1 MNRKRLFLVVVLVAL
16 FAGLLVL
23 IGGISSF
30 QPMPGKRL
38 PNPFAALRNQASE
51 FKPDESVFGADAIVR
66 LIQALFVLGAAVIL
80 FSLVVSRRFRRQ
92 LAVIL
97 VLLLLGALVISQV
110 KITDRGDS
118 SLAASSGGPSSSV
131 SSNEPQPEIP
141 PASASN
147 WFVILI
153 AAVSSIIVAGL
164 ALLFYVNI
172 YPAMRKHRA
181 TEELILDELGKQA
194 GQAIRRILDGD
205 DPRAAI
211 LRCYKEMST
220 ILSRAERLPNFSY
233 FTPREFASHLRL
245 RGMKDE
251 HVDRLTAIF
260 ETVRYGGR
268 SGSGFADEAIACLQS
283 IQLTYATDEESP

>member
-1 MNRKRLFLVVVLVAL
+1 LNRQRLFLVVVLVAL
-16 FAGLLVL
+16 FAGLFVL
-23 IGGISSF
+23 IGGINSF
-30 QPMPGKRL
+30 QPLPGKRL
-38 PNPFAALRNQASE
+38 PNPFAALRNRATE
-51 FKPDESVFGADAIVR
+51 LEPDESVFGANAIVR

-80 FSLVVSRRFRRQ
+80 LNLIISRRFRKQ
-92 LAVIL
+92 LALIL
-97 VLLLLGALVISQV
+97 VLLLLGTFVISHI
-110 KITDRGDS
+110 KIPDRGNS

-131 SSNEPQPEIP
+131 SSDEPRPEIP

-164 ALLFYVNI
+164 ALLFYLNV
-172 YPAMRKHRA
+172 YPAMRKRRV
-181 TEELILDELGKQA
+181 TEETILDKLGKQA

-211 LRCYKEMST
+211 LRCYQEMST
-220 ILSRAERLPNFSY
+220 IMSRAERLPNFSY

-260 ETVRYGGR
+260 EAVRYGGR
-268 SGSGFADEAIACLQS
+268 SGSGFVNEALACLQS
-283 IQLTYATDEESP
+283 IQLTYATDEERL